1 MISFLREKNFISVL
15 ILCYIATISLVD
27 TAGTLSGDKIIFSPL
42 RRGSNYTLEKAK
54 RDWFLASFDT
64 IAEAVVLSL
73 NSSPPYGKIPLFNLA
88 INPELYTSIESFI
101 DFFNLS
107 RYNVIVQLSIA

>member
-15 ILCYIATISLVD
+15 ILCYIATITLVD

-42 RRGSNYTLEKAK
+42 PRGTNYTLEKAK
-54 RDWFLASFDT
+54 RDWFLASLDG

-73 NSSPPYGKIPLFNLA
+73 NSSPPYGKISLFYLA
-88 INPELYTSIESFI
+88 INRELYTSIESFI
-101 DFFNLS
+101 DVFNLHP
-107 RYNVIVQLSIA
+107 

>member
-15 ILCYIATISLVD
+15 ILCYIATITLVD

-42 RRGSNYTLEKAK
+42 RRGSNYTLEKAN
-54 RDWFLASFDT
+54 RDWFVASFDA

-73 NSSPPYGKIPLFNLA
+73 NSSPPYGKISLFYLA
-88 INPELYTSIESFI
+88 INPELYTSIESLI
-101 DFFNLS
+101 DVFNLHP
-107 RYNVIVQLSIA
+107 RADIM